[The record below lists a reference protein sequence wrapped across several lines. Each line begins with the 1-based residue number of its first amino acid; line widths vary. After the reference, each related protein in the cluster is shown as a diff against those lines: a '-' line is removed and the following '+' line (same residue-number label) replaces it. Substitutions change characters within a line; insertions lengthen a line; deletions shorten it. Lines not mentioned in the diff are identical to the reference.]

1 MDENGSIESLTLEI
15 NARSES
21 AEKAVD
27 KLISTLER
35 LSNRTA
41 NLGLG
46 NIGTQLNGI
55 RRAAAGFGDKEAAG
69 LERIL
74 GALDKLKNVSTIKI
88 SSSIA
93 NQLTNIATAAG
104 NINDTDFSGVE
115 RLSNALSG
123 LAGVGQVNIGSALN
137 QLNRIPKIAENLKNI
152 DLADFAAR
160 IREITDALRP
170 LAEEM
175 EKVSKGFSAFP
186 DKLQR
191 VLRET
196 EKIPQANK
204 RAADSFGLLAA
215 KVTAGWLAMKKLLSG
230 LLTLVLKSNDFIESQ
245 NLFNVAMGQYASE
258 ARKYAE
264 SVSDALGID
273 PAEWM
278 ENQGLFMTLST
289 GFGIAGDSAAE
300 MSKNLT
306 QLGYDLSSFYNI
318 SSSDAFQ
325 KLQSGLS
332 GEIEPLRR
340 LGFDLSHAK
349 LQQIAYSQ
357 GIHKNV
363 SEMTQAEK
371 ASLRYYAIMTQ
382 VTQAQG
388 DMARTIDQ
396 PANQLRIL
404 LAKTEEAARALGNL
418 LLPIV
423 KIVVPWLIAGAEA
436 VTKFANGLALILGIE
451 GAGDDSFDFS
461 NIIQGAQGQEDA
473 WTGASN
479 AAEEYKRMLLGI
491 DELNV
496 LNGNGGPGGGSG
508 GGYGGGIGGG
518 AGGNLDIPGYGDFLD
533 DLAKDENKD
542 IGGVSDLLLTI
553 RDVFVDWEDL
563 NAEQVAQKILTG
575 FGGLLG
581 AVAGFS
587 VGGLKGGVLGLA
599 VGTVLSLLLSNVI
612 FDHDGTLSGTEI
624 LQSLLPILGG
634 IAGFA
639 ISGTPVGGLI
649 GFSIGAALSL
659 LIENFAI
666 DGETGRLRSG
676 FVNNMKD
683 LIRKVFA
690 GAGIGFIL
698 GGPGGAMIG
707 AAIGTVVSMTLSSL
721 GWNGEASPNADL
733 IRKLLPF
740 LGAAGGGLI
749 GFAIGGPAGAAIGA
763 TIGVGLGLAVAAIDW
778 EDLGAKYD
786 SFVDNVRSK
795 FDGVSTWI
803 TEKTGLTAQD
813 IVNGFTSAY
822 TGVDAAYMV
831 PTQQDFTN
839 LFTWL
844 GEKYTENKDALIQAQ
859 MDAFAGQNEQYMVP
873 TQEDFANLFS
883 WMRQSFGD
891 LKTNIITSFN
901 NAKTSVMSNFITPLR
916 TQGSNLANN
925 LRSWFQTTC
934 NNIASAFQTARDRV
948 QAIFGSLA
956 SWFSSNVVSPIQNLI
971 SSIGG
976 AVPNAISNWSSKL
989 GNIFGGSKKTTNSN
1003 PYDNRPDWIK
1013 AQGLTFGVFA
1023 SGGFPDVGQLF
1034 VAREQG
1040 PELVGR
1046 IGNQSAV
1053 ANNNQIIDG
1062 IRQGVYEAMM
1072 ASNSGGRNG
1081 DINLYVSGKQLM
1093 TAVAEEARRETVRT
1107 GVNPLT
1113 QGG

>member
-104 NINDTDFSGVE
+104 NINGTDFSGVE

-230 LLTLVLKSNDFIESQ
+230 IRSLVRKSNDFIESQ

-318 SSSDAFQ
+318 SSRDAFQ

-340 LGFDLSHAK
+340 LGFDLSQAK

-404 LAKTEEAARALGNL
+404 RAKTEEAARALGNL

-496 LNGNGGPGGGSG
+496 LNGNGGAGGGSG

-518 AGGNLDIPGYGDFLD
+518 SGGNLDIPGYGDFLD

-587 VGGLKGGVLGLA
+587 VGGLKGGLLGLA

-612 FDHDGTLSGTEI
+612 FDHDGTFSGTEL

-649 GFSIGAALSL
+649 GFAIGAAMSL

-666 DGETGRLRSG
+666 DGETGRLSSG
-676 FVNNMKD
+676 FGNNMKD

-976 AVPNAISNWSSKL
+976 AVSNAISNWSSKL

>member
-1 MDENGSIESLTLEI
+1 MDENGSIESLTIEI

-35 LSNRTA
+35 LQNRTA

-74 GALDKLKNVSTIKI
+74 GALDKLQNVSTIKI

-104 NINDTDFSGVE
+104 NINGTDFSGIE
-115 RLSNALSG
+115 RLSKALNG
-123 LAGVGQVNIGSALN
+123 LAGVGQVNISSALN
-137 QLNRIPKIAENLKNI
+137 QLNRIPKIAVELKNI

-186 DKLQR
+186 EKLQR

-196 EKIPQANK
+196 EKIPTANK
-204 RAADSFGLLAA
+204 KAVNSYALLAA
-215 KVTAGWLAMKKLLSG
+215 KVGAGWLAMKKLLG
-230 LLTLVLKSNDFIESQ
+230 GMMNLVSKTVDYTESQ

-258 ARKYAE
+258 AREYAE

-278 ENQGLFMTLST
+278 QNQGLFMTLST

-318 SSSDAFQ
+318 SSKEAFE
-325 KLQSGLS
+325 KLQSGLA

-340 LGFDLSHAK
+340 LGFDLSKAK

-357 GIHKNV
+357 GIRKNV

-388 DMARTIDQ
+388 DMARTINQ

-404 LAKTEEAARALGNL
+404 RAKTEEAARALGNL

-423 KIVVPWLIAGAEA
+423 KVVVPWLIAGAEA

-451 GAGDDSFDFS
+451 GADDSYDFS

-496 LNGNGGPGGGSG
+496 LNGKGGSGLGSG
-508 GGYGGGIGGG
+508 GGYGGGYGGG
-518 AGGNLDIPGYGDFLD
+518 AGGNMDIPGYSDYLD
-533 DLAKDENKD
+533 KLMKGEKEDAS
-542 IGGVSDLLLTI
+542 GVSNLLLTI

-976 AVPNAISNWSSKL
+976 AVSNAISNWSSKL

-1040 PELVGR
+1040 PELIGR

>member
-340 LGFDLSHAK
+340 LGFDLSQAK

-404 LAKTEEAARALGNL
+404 RAKTEEAARALGNL
-418 LLPIV
+418 LSPIV

-496 LNGNGGPGGGSG
+496 LNGNGGAGGGSG

-518 AGGNLDIPGYGDFLD
+518 SGGNLDIPGYGDFLD

-587 VGGLKGGVLGLA
+587 VGGLKGGLLGLA

-612 FDHDGTLSGTEI
+612 FDHDGTFSGTEL

-634 IAGFA
+634 IAGFV

-649 GFSIGAALSL
+649 GFAIGAALSL

-666 DGETGRLRSG
+666 DGETGQLSSG
-676 FVNNMKD
+676 FGNNMKD

-813 IVNGFTSAY
+813 IVSGFTSAY

-976 AVPNAISNWSSKL
+976 AVSNAISNWSSKL

-1072 ASNSGGRNG
+1072 ASNSGGRNR

>member
-1 MDENGSIESLTLEI
+1 
-15 NARSES
+15 
-21 AEKAVD
+21 
-27 KLISTLER
+27 
-35 LSNRTA
+35 
-41 NLGLG
+41 
-46 NIGTQLNGI
+46 
-55 RRAAAGFGDKEAAG
+55 
-69 LERIL
+69 
-74 GALDKLKNVSTIKI
+74 
-88 SSSIA
+88 
-93 NQLTNIATAAG
+93 
-104 NINDTDFSGVE
+104 
-115 RLSNALSG
+115 
-123 LAGVGQVNIGSALN
+123 
-137 QLNRIPKIAENLKNI
+137 
-152 DLADFAAR
+152 
-160 IREITDALRP
+160 
-170 LAEEM
+170 
-175 EKVSKGFSAFP
+175 
-186 DKLQR
+186 
-191 VLRET
+191 
-196 EKIPQANK
+196 
-204 RAADSFGLLAA
+204 
-215 KVTAGWLAMKKLLSG
+215 
-230 LLTLVLKSNDFIESQ
+230 
-245 NLFNVAMGQYASE
+245 
-258 ARKYAE
+258 
-264 SVSDALGID
+264 
-273 PAEWM
+273 
-278 ENQGLFMTLST
+278 
-289 GFGIAGDSAAE
+289 
-300 MSKNLT
+300 
-306 QLGYDLSSFYNI
+306 
-318 SSSDAFQ
+318 
-325 KLQSGLS
+325 
-332 GEIEPLRR
+332 
-340 LGFDLSHAK
+340 
-349 LQQIAYSQ
+349 
-357 GIHKNV
+357 
-363 SEMTQAEK
+363 
-371 ASLRYYAIMTQ
+371 
-382 VTQAQG
+382 
-388 DMARTIDQ
+388 
-396 PANQLRIL
+396 
-404 LAKTEEAARALGNL
+404 
-418 LLPIV
+418 
-423 KIVVPWLIAGAEA
+423 
-436 VTKFANGLALILGIE
+436 
-451 GAGDDSFDFS
+451 
-461 NIIQGAQGQEDA
+461 
-473 WTGASN
+473 
-479 AAEEYKRMLLGI
+479 
-491 DELNV
+491 
-496 LNGNGGPGGGSG
+496 
-508 GGYGGGIGGG
+508 
-518 AGGNLDIPGYGDFLD
+518 
-533 DLAKDENKD
+533 
-542 IGGVSDLLLTI
+542 
-553 RDVFVDWEDL
+553 
-563 NAEQVAQKILTG
+563 
-575 FGGLLG
+575 
-581 AVAGFS
+581 
-587 VGGLKGGVLGLA
+587 
-599 VGTVLSLLLSNVI
+599 
-612 FDHDGTLSGTEI
+612 
-624 LQSLLPILGG
+624 
-634 IAGFA
+634 
-639 ISGTPVGGLI
+639 
-649 GFSIGAALSL
+649 
-659 LIENFAI
+659 
-666 DGETGRLRSG
+666 
-676 FVNNMKD
+676 MKD

-976 AVPNAISNWSSKL
+976 AVSNAISNWSSKL